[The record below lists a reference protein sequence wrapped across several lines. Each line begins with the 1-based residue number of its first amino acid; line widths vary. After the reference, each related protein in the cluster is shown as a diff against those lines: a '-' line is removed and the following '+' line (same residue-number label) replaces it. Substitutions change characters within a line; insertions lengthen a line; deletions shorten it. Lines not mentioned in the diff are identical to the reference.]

1 MNIPRTNLDALQSF
15 AVFADTLNF
24 SESARLLHIS
34 QPALHAKVRKLSEQL
49 DAKLYLRVGS
59 ALELTRTGEQ
69 VARHARE
76 LLALNRSFV
85 KGMEAGSDRPVV
97 TLAAGEG
104 AYLYLLGKALSQ
116 FSGSGASPHLQLLTR
131 NRDES
136 IQAVR
141 AGQAQLGIAPLGTVP
156 SDLHAVRLTTVGQ
169 VLVVPRAHALASR
182 KSVRLRDL
190 KGAQLIVPPAGKP
203 HRELL
208 GRLLQAESVPWQ
220 PSLEANGWEL
230 MLRFAQLGFGLAV
243 VNACCRMPKGLVAIP
258 LQGYPP
264 LEYHVFHSADRPPT
278 AHVQRLMDALLAE
291 GDHWQ
296 AALRPAGRKAP

>member
-1 MNIPRTNLDALQSF
+1 MDIPRTNLDALQSF

-49 DAKLYLRVGS
+49 DARLYLRVGS
-59 ALELTRTGEQ
+59 TLELTSVGEQ

-76 LLALNRSFV
+76 LLTLSRRFV
-85 KGMEAGSDRPVV
+85 KGLERGRDMPVV

-116 FSGSGASPHLQLLTR
+116 FSGASASPHLELLTR

-156 SDLHAVRLTTVGQ
+156 ADLRAVRLTVVGQ
-169 VLVVPRAHALASR
+169 ALVVPRAHALAAR
-182 KSVRLRDL
+182 KSARLRDL
-190 KGAQLIVPPAGKP
+190 KDMQLIVPPAGKP

-208 GRLLQAESVPWQ
+208 GRLLQAESIPWH

-230 MLRFAQLGFGLAV
+230 MLRFAQLGFGSTV
-243 VNACCRMPKGLVAIP
+243 VNACCRIPKGLVAVP
-258 LQGYPP
+258 LNGYPP
-264 LEYHVFHSADRPPT
+264 LEYHVFHAADRPPNP
-278 AHVQRLMDALLAE
+278 HVQRLMDALLAH

-296 AALRPAGRKAP
+296 AALQPARKTA

>member
-1 MNIPRTNLDALQSF
+1 MDIPRTNLDALQSF

-49 DAKLYLRVGS
+49 DARLYLRVGN
-59 ALELTRTGEQ
+59 ALELTSAGEQ

-76 LLALNRSFV
+76 LLMLNRRFA
-85 KGMEAGSDRPVV
+85 KGLETGRDKPVV

-116 FSGSGASPHLQLLTR
+116 FSGPGASPHLQLLTR

-156 SDLHAVRLTTVGQ
+156 ADLHAVRLTVVGQ
-169 VLVVPRAHALASR
+169 LLVVPRAHALASR

-208 GRLLQAESVPWQ
+208 GRLLQAESVSWQ

-230 MLRFAQLGFGLAV
+230 MLRFAQLGFGLTV
-243 VNACCRMPKGLVAIP
+243 VNACCSIPKGLVGIP
-258 LQGYPP
+258 LNGYPP
-264 LEYHVFHSADRPPT
+264 LEYHVFHSADRQPT
-278 AHVQRLMDALLAE
+278 EHVQRLVDALLAQ

-296 AALRPAGRKAP
+296 SALQSASRKTP

>member
-1 MNIPRTNLDALQSF
+1 MDIPRTNLDALQSF

-49 DAKLYLRVGS
+49 DAKLYVRVGS
-59 ALELTRTGEQ
+59 ALALTGAGEQ

-76 LLALNRSFV
+76 LLTLNQRFV
-85 KGMEAGSDRPVV
+85 RGLAAGHDTPAV

-116 FSGSGASPHLQLLTR
+116 FSGSAASPHLQLLTR
-131 NRDES
+131 NRDEAV
-136 IQAVR
+136 QAVR

-156 SDLHAVRLTTVGQ
+156 ADLHAVRLTAVGQ
-169 VLVVPRAHALASR
+169 VLVVPRGHALAAR

-190 KGAQLIVPPAGKP
+190 KGAQLVVPPAGRP

-220 PSLEANGWEL
+220 PSLEADGWEL
-230 MLRFAQLGFGLAV
+230 MLRFAQLGFGLTV
-243 VNACCRMPKGLVAIP
+243 VNACCRIPKGLVAVP

-264 LEYHVFHSADRPPT
+264 LDYHLFHAVDRPPAT
-278 AHVQRLMDALLAE
+278 HVLRLWNALLAH
-291 GDHWQ
+291 GDHW
-296 AALRPAGRKAP
+296 KTT

>member
-1 MNIPRTNLDALQSF
+1 MDVPKIPDIPRTNLDALQSF

-49 DAKLYLRVGS
+49 GTKLYVRVGS
-59 ALELTRTGEQ
+59 ALQLTRAGEQ

-76 LLALNRSFV
+76 LLMLNRRFV
-85 KGMEAGSDRPVV
+85 KGLADGQDQPAV

-116 FSGSGASPHLQLLTR
+116 FSGPGASPHLQLLTR
-131 NRDES
+131 NRDEAM
-136 IQAVR
+136 QAVR

-156 SDLHAVRLTTVGQ
+156 ADLHAVRLTVVGQ
-169 VLVVPRAHALASR
+169 VLAVPRAHALASR

-190 KGAQLIVPPAGKP
+190 KGAQLIVPPAGRP

-230 MLRFAQLGFGLAV
+230 MLRFAQLGFGLTV
-243 VNACCRMPKGLVAIP
+243 VNACCRMPKGLVAVP

-264 LEYHVFHSADRPPT
+264 LDYHLFHAADRPLA
-278 AHVQRLMDALLAE
+278 AHVQRLWNALLAHA
-291 GDHWQ
+291 DHW
-296 AALRPAGRKAP
+296 KTT

>member
-1 MNIPRTNLDALQSF
+1 MDIPRTNLDALQSF

-49 DAKLYLRVGS
+49 DAKLYVRVGS
-59 ALELTRTGEQ
+59 ALALTGAGEQ

-76 LLALNRSFV
+76 LLTLNQRFV
-85 KGMEAGSDRPVV
+85 KGLAAGHDTPVV

-116 FSGSGASPHLQLLTR
+116 FSGPAASPHLQLLTR
-131 NRDES
+131 NRDEAV
-136 IQAVR
+136 QAVR

-156 SDLHAVRLTTVGQ
+156 ADLHAVRLTAVGQ
-169 VLVVPRAHALASR
+169 VLVVPRGHALAAR

-190 KGAQLIVPPAGKP
+190 KGAQLIVPPAGRP

-220 PSLEANGWEL
+220 PSLEADGWEL
-230 MLRFAQLGFGLAV
+230 MLRFAQLGFGLTV
-243 VNACCRMPKGLVAIP
+243 VNACCRIPKGLVAVS
-258 LQGYPP
+258 LQGYPS
-264 LEYHVFHSADRPPT
+264 LDYHLFHAADRPPAT
-278 AHVQRLMDALLAE
+278 HVLRLWNALLAH
-291 GDHWQ
+291 GDHW
-296 AALRPAGRKAP
+296 KTT

>member
-1 MNIPRTNLDALQSF
+1 MDVPRTNLDALQSF

-34 QPALHAKVRKLSEQL
+34 QPALHAKVRKLAEQL
-49 DAKLYLRVGS
+49 DARLYTRIGGALVLTS
-59 ALELTRTGEQ
+59 AGEQ

-76 LLALNRSFV
+76 LLALNQRFV
-85 KGMEAGSDRPVV
+85 KGLAAGRDQPVV

-116 FSGSGASPHLQLLTR
+116 FSGPGASPHLRLLTR
-131 NRDES
+131 NRDEA

-141 AGQAQLGIAPLGTVP
+141 AGQAQLGIAPLGTAP
-156 SDLHAVRLTTVGQ
+156 EDLAAVRLTVVGQ

-190 KGAQLIVPPAGKP
+190 KDAQLIVPPEGRP
-203 HRELL
+203 HREML

-243 VNACCRMPKGLVAIP
+243 VNACCRIPKGLVAIP

-264 LEYHVFHSADRPPT
+264 LEYHMFHGADRPPT
-278 AHVQRLMDALLAE
+278 PHAQRLMDALLTHR
-291 GDHWQ
+291 DHWK
-296 AALRPAGRKAP
+296 AAP

>member
-1 MNIPRTNLDALQSF
+1 MDVPRTNLDALQSF

-34 QPALHAKVRKLSEQL
+34 QPALHAKVRKLAEQL
-49 DAKLYLRVGS
+49 DARLYMRIGG
-59 ALELTRTGEQ
+59 ALELTSAGEQ

-76 LLALNRSFV
+76 LLALNQRFV
-85 KGMEAGSDRPVV
+85 KGLAAGRDQPVV

-116 FSGSGASPHLQLLTR
+116 FSGPGASPHLQLLTR
-131 NRDES
+131 NRDEA

-141 AGQAQLGIAPLGTVP
+141 AGQAQLGIAPLGTAP
-156 SDLHAVRLTTVGQ
+156 EDLAAVRLTVVGQ

-190 KGAQLIVPPAGKP
+190 KDAQLIVPPEGRP
-203 HRELL
+203 HREML

-243 VNACCRMPKGLVAIP
+243 VNACCRIPKGLVAIP

-264 LEYHVFHSADRPPT
+264 LEYHMFHGADRPPT
-278 AHVQRLMDALLAE
+278 PHAQRLMDALLTHR
-291 GDHWQ
+291 DHWK
-296 AALRPAGRKAP
+296 AAP

>member
-76 LLALNRSFV
+76 LLALNRNFV
-85 KGMEAGSDRPVV
+85 KGMEAGSDRPAV

-104 AYLYLLGKALSQ
+104 VYLYLLGKALSQ

-243 VNACCRMPKGLVAIP
+243 VNACCRMPKGLVAVP

-264 LEYHVFHSADRPPT
+264 LEYQVFRSADRPPA

-291 GDHWQ
+291 GDHWE
-296 AALRPAGRKAP
+296 AALRPAGRKTP

>member
-1 MNIPRTNLDALQSF
+1 MDIPRTNLDALQSF

-49 DAKLYLRVGS
+49 DATLYVRVGS
-59 ALELTRTGEQ
+59 ALQLTQAGEQ

-76 LLALNRSFV
+76 LLTLNRRFV
-85 KGMEAGSDRPVV
+85 KGLAMGQDTPVV

-104 AYLYLLGKALSQ
+104 AYLYLLGRALSQ
-116 FSGSGASPHLQLLTR
+116 FSGPGASPHLQLLTR
-131 NRDES
+131 NRDEA

-156 SDLHAVRLTTVGQ
+156 ADLQARRLTSVGQ
-169 VLVVPRAHALASR
+169 VLVVPRTHALAAR

-190 KGAQLIVPPAGKP
+190 KGAQLIVPPAGRP

-208 GRLLQAESVPWQ
+208 GRLLQVESVPWQ

-230 MLRFAQLGFGLAV
+230 MLRFAQLGFGLTV
-243 VNACCRMPKGLVAIP
+243 VNACCRIPRELVGIP

-264 LEYHVFHSADRPPT
+264 LEYHVFHAADRPPT
-278 AHVQRLMDALLAE
+278 EHEQRLLDALLAHA
-291 GDHWQ
+291 DHWR
-296 AALRPAGRKAP
+296 AALQSSGRKAP

>member
-1 MNIPRTNLDALQSF
+1 MDIPRTNLDALQSF

-59 ALELTRTGEQ
+59 ALELTRMGEQ

-76 LLALNRSFV
+76 LLMLNRRFV
-85 KGMEAGSDRPVV
+85 KGLALGDDKPAV

-104 AYLYLLGKALSQ
+104 VYLYLLGKALSQ
-116 FSGSGASPHLQLLTR
+116 FSGAGASLQLQLLTR

-141 AGQAQLGIAPLGTVP
+141 AGQAHLGIAPLGAVP
-156 SDLHAVRLTTVGQ
+156 ADLKAVRLTAVGQ
-169 VLVVPRAHALASR
+169 VVVVPRTHALASR
-182 KSVRLRDL
+182 KTVRLRDL
-190 KGAQLIVPPAGKP
+190 RGAQLIVPPAGKP

-208 GRLLQAESVPWQ
+208 GRLLQAESVPWTV
-220 PSLEANGWEL
+220 SLEANGWEL
-230 MLRFAQLGFGLAV
+230 MLRFAQLGFGLTV
-243 VNACCRMPKGLVAIP
+243 VNACCRIAKGLVAIP
-258 LQGYPP
+258 LSGYPP
-264 LEYHVFHSADRPPT
+264 LEYQVFHSADRPPT
-278 AHVQRLMDALLAE
+278 EDVQKLINALLADS
-291 GDHWQ
+291 DHWQ
-296 AALRPAGRKAP
+296 AAVGLRERTK

>member
-1 MNIPRTNLDALQSF
+1 MDIPRTNLDALQSF

-49 DAKLYLRVGS
+49 DARLYLRVGS
-59 ALELTRTGEQ
+59 ALELTSAGEQ

-76 LLALNRSFV
+76 LLTLNRRFA
-85 KGMEAGSDRPVV
+85 KGLETGRDRPVV

-116 FSGSGASPHLQLLTR
+116 FSGPGASPHLELLTR

-141 AGQAQLGIAPLGTVP
+141 AGQAQLGIAPLGTLP
-156 SDLHAVRLTTVGQ
+156 ADLRAVRLTVVGQ
-169 VLVVPRAHALASR
+169 ALVVPRTHALAAR

-190 KGAQLIVPPAGKP
+190 KDMQLIVPPAGKP

-208 GRLLQAESVPWQ
+208 GRLLQAESIPWQ

-230 MLRFAQLGFGLAV
+230 MLRFAQLGFGATV
-243 VNACCRMPKGLVAIP
+243 VNACCRIPNGLVAVP
-258 LQGYPP
+258 LNGYPP
-264 LEYHVFHSADRPPT
+264 LEYHVFHAADRPPNP
-278 AHVQRLMDALLAE
+278 HVQRLMDALLAH

-296 AALRPAGRKAP
+296 AALQSARKTT

>member
-1 MNIPRTNLDALQSF
+1 MDVPRTNLDALQSF

-34 QPALHAKVRKLSEQL
+34 QPALHAKVRKLAEQL
-49 DAKLYLRVGS
+49 DARLYTRIGGALVLTS
-59 ALELTRTGEQ
+59 AGEQ

-76 LLALNRSFV
+76 LLALNQRFV
-85 KGMEAGSDRPVV
+85 KGLAAGRDQPVV

-116 FSGSGASPHLQLLTR
+116 FSGPGASPHLQLLTH
-131 NRDES
+131 NRDEA

-141 AGQAQLGIAPLGTVP
+141 AGQAQLGIAPLGTAP
-156 SDLHAVRLTTVGQ
+156 EDLAAVRLTVVGQ

-190 KGAQLIVPPAGKP
+190 KDAQLIVPPEGRP
-203 HRELL
+203 HREML

-243 VNACCRMPKGLVAIP
+243 VNACCRIPKGLVAIP

-264 LEYHVFHSADRPPT
+264 LEYHMFHGADRPPT
-278 AHVQRLMDALLAE
+278 PHAQRLMDALLTHR
-291 GDHWQ
+291 DHWK
-296 AALRPAGRKAP
+296 AAP

>member
-24 SESARLLHIS
+24 SEAARLLHIS

-76 LLALNRSFV
+76 LLTLNRSFV
-85 KGMEAGSDRPVV
+85 KGMEAGSDEPAV

-116 FSGSGASPHLQLLTR
+116 FSGPGVSPHLQLLTR

-156 SDLHAVRLTTVGQ
+156 SDLHAVRLTVVGQ
-169 VLVVPRAHALASR
+169 VLVVPRAHGLASR

-208 GRLLQAESVPWQ
+208 SRLLQAESVPWQ

-258 LQGYPP
+258 LHGYPP

-278 AHVQRLMDALLAE
+278 QHVQRLMDALLAE

-296 AALRPAGRKAP
+296 MALRPAGRKAP

>member
-1 MNIPRTNLDALQSF
+1 
-15 AVFADTLNF
+15 VFADTLNF

-49 DAKLYLRVGS
+49 DARLYLRVGN
-59 ALELTRTGEQ
+59 ALELTSAGEQ

-76 LLALNRSFV
+76 LLMLNRRFARGLETGRD
-85 KGMEAGSDRPVV
+85 KPVV

-104 AYLYLLGKALSQ
+104 AYLYLLGRALSQ
-116 FSGSGASPHLQLLTR
+116 FSGPGASPHLQLLTR

-156 SDLHAVRLTTVGQ
+156 ADLHAVRLTVVGQ
-169 VLVVPRAHALASR
+169 VLVVPRAHALALR

-230 MLRFAQLGFGLAV
+230 MLRFAQLGFGLTV
-243 VNACCRMPKGLVAIP
+243 VNACCSIPKGLVGIP
-258 LQGYPP
+258 LNGYPP
-264 LEYHVFHSADRPPT
+264 LEYHMFHSADRQPT
-278 AHVQRLMDALLAE
+278 EHVQRLVDALLAQ

-296 AALRPAGRKAP
+296 SALQSASRKTP

>member
-15 AVFADTLNF
+15 AVFSDTLNF

-85 KGMEAGSDRPVV
+85 KGMEAGADRPAV

-116 FSGSGASPHLQLLTR
+116 FSGPGASPHLQLLTR

-220 PSLEANGWEL
+220 PSLEADGWEL

-243 VNACCRMPKGLVAIP
+243 VNACCRMPRGLVAIP

-264 LEYHVFHSADRPPT
+264 LDYHVFHSADRPPT
-278 AHVQRLMDALLAE
+278 AHVQRLMDALLVE

>member
-1 MNIPRTNLDALQSF
+1 MDVPHIPRTNLDALQSF

-49 DAKLYLRVGS
+49 DAKLYMRVGS
-59 ALELTRTGEQ
+59 ALELTRAGEQ

-76 LLALNRSFV
+76 LLLLNQRFT
-85 KGMEAGSDRPVV
+85 KGLAEGQDTPVV

-116 FSGSGASPHLQLLTR
+116 FSGPGASPHLQLLTR
-131 NRDES
+131 NRDEA

-156 SDLHAVRLTTVGQ
+156 ADLHAVRLTVVGQ
-169 VLVVPRAHALASR
+169 VLVVPRTHALASR
-182 KSVRLRDL
+182 KAVRLRDL
-190 KGAQLIVPPAGKP
+190 KGAQLIVPPAGRP

-230 MLRFAQLGFGLAV
+230 MLRFAQLGFGLTV
-243 VNACCRMPKGLVAIP
+243 VNACCRIPKGLAAVP

-264 LEYHVFHSADRPPT
+264 LEYHVFHAADRPPS
-278 AHVQRLMDALLAE
+278 AHVQRLWTALLAHA
-291 GDHWQ
+291 DHW
-296 AALRPAGRKAP
+296 KTT

>member
-1 MNIPRTNLDALQSF
+1 MDIPRTNLDALQSF

-59 ALELTRTGEQ
+59 SLELTRVGEQ

-76 LLALNRSFV
+76 LLMLNRRFV
-85 KGMEAGSDRPVV
+85 KGLESGHDKPTV

-104 AYLYLLGKALSQ
+104 AYLYLLGKALSR
-116 FSGSGASPHLQLLTR
+116 FSGADASLHLQLLTR

-156 SDLHAVRLTTVGQ
+156 ADLNAVRLTTVGQ
-169 VLVVPRAHALASR
+169 VLVVPRTHALASR
-182 KSVRLRDL
+182 KAVRLRDL
-190 KGAQLIVPPAGKP
+190 KNAQLIVPPAGKP

-220 PSLEANGWEL
+220 PALEANGWEL
-230 MLRFAQLGFGLAV
+230 MLRFAQLGFGVTV
-243 VNACCRMPKGLVAIP
+243 VNACCRIPKGLVAIP
-258 LQGYPP
+258 LSGYPP
-264 LEYHVFHSADRPPT
+264 LEYQVFHSGDRPPT
-278 AHVQRLMDALLAE
+278 ADMQKLMDALLAE

-296 AALRPAGRKAP
+296 ATLRSTERAA

>member
-1 MNIPRTNLDALQSF
+1 MDIPRTNLDALQSF

-59 ALELTRTGEQ
+59 ALQLTNAGEQ

-76 LLALNRSFV
+76 LLLLNQRFV
-85 KGMEAGSDRPVV
+85 KGLAQGQEQAVV
-97 TLAAGEG
+97 SLAAGEG

-116 FSGSGASPHLQLLTR
+116 FSGPGASPHLQLLTR
-131 NRDES
+131 NRDAS
-136 IQAVR
+136 VQAVR
-141 AGQAQLGIAPLGTVP
+141 AGQAQLGIAPLGAVP
-156 SDLHAVRLTTVGQ
+156 ADLHAVRLTVVGQ
-169 VLVVPRAHALASR
+169 VLVLPRAHALASR
-182 KSVRLRDL
+182 RSVRLRDL
-190 KGAQLIVPPAGKP
+190 QGASLIVPPAGRP

-220 PSLEANGWEL
+220 PSLEADGWEL
-230 MLRFAQLGFGLAV
+230 MLRFAQLGFGLTV
-243 VNACCRMPKGLVAIP
+243 VNACCRIPKGLVAVP

-264 LEYHVFHSADRPPT
+264 LEYHLFRAADRPPSVH
-278 AHVQRLMDALLAE
+278 AQRLWNALLAQA
-291 GDHWQ
+291 DHWKS
-296 AALRPAGRKAP
+296 A